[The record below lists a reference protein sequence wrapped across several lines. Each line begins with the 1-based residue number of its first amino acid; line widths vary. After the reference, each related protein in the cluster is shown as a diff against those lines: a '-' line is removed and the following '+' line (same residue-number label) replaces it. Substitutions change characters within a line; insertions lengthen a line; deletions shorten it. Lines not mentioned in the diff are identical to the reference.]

1 MAAATAETGGTAA
14 VAEWFARGAAALLGL
29 SGGLAVGGG
38 LIALLVILDLIPRLA
53 QVSRGYRMAAWFET
67 AVIFGTVYWML
78 ADFGDWRSPQTG
90 AARMI
95 AAVAGLFCGLF
106 VGMLAAALTEVIN
119 VLPIMARRL
128 RLEAEM
134 PALIWALVLGKM
146 AGSLFDWLVYHR

>member
-1 MAAATAETGGTAA
+1 M
-14 VAEWFARGAAALLGL
+14 AEWLPRGAAALLGL
-29 SGGLAVGGG
+29 SGGLAVGSG

-53 QVSRGYRMAAWFET
+53 QLSRGYRQAAWFET
-67 AVIFGTVYWML
+67 AVLSGTVFWML

-90 AARMI
+90 AGHLLVAL
-95 AAVAGLFCGLF
+95 AGLFSGLF

-128 RLEAEM
+128 RLEADM

-146 AGSLFDWLVYHR
+146 AGSLFDWFVYQR